1 MLTQDQLNTIKM
13 LSKSQ
18 RDYDD
23 NCKLVLTLGHYFNW
37 NVAVT
42 LANSYNIQGK
52 ATLNADAMIGA
63 LRRHKDDNGNKI
75 CGGFT
80 VLHSD
85 DESCTMQ
92 AIRLDE
98 QKAALNKAK
107 ELNKPLLI
115 ALDKATDVDLI
126 KYILNMISSNNTY
139 ASQAGIHTYTF
150 NMAHAKQRGKDK
162 DRAWRQMPKN
172 MLQKRCATALAR
184 QAFPEIIG
192 VTYSPDELAEMVI
205 KDEAER
211 DAIVYASAFGE
222 RAPSKPPAHV
232 PAPAKKKV
240 NSTSKQV
247 TKQPKEVATANP
259 YPRLYNSVN
268 MTASEALSKLDT
280 LTDDQVNKLA
290 NETQGYLAGCTLG
303 DNPKAHVKVAL
314 TKLKVKEFQ
323 LTIDLVHQVAAK
335 HGNFNDDV
343 SSQVVEY
350 IVSFDPKQDITC
362 YDMYDMLK
370 SMI

>member
-1 MLTQDQLNTIKM
+1 MLTQDQFNTIKS

-63 LRRHKDDNGNKI
+63 LRRHRDDNGDKI

-98 QKAALNKAK
+98 QRAALEKAK
-107 ELNKPLLI
+107 ELNKPYLI

-126 KYILNMISSNNTY
+126 KHILNMIAQNNVY

-150 NMAHAKQRGKDK
+150 TMAHAKQRGKDK
-162 DRAWRQMPKN
+162 DRAWKQMPKN

-192 VTYSPDELAEMVI
+192 VTYSPDELAEMTI

-222 RAPSKPPAHV
+222 RVPSRPPAPV
-232 PAPAKKKV
+232 SAPVKKKV
-240 NSTSKQV
+240 KQV
-247 TKQPKEVATANP
+247 AKQPKEVATANP
-259 YPRLYNSVN
+259 YPRLYSSVN

-280 LTDDQVNKLA
+280 LTDDQVKALA

-303 DNPKAHVKVAL
+303 DNPKAHLKTAL

-350 IVSFDPKQDITC
+350 IVGFDPKQDITC